1 MNTDVNTENYFEASA
16 PSNIALIKYMG
27 KTNSMENSPANSS
40 LSWTLDDLRT
50 TVRIREINEPQD
62 RWAPLNIENSKAPEL
77 SQKSIDRYLAH
88 FKNIKLEWGIT
99 KNYLIESANNFP
111 SDCGL
116 ASSASSFAALTR
128 AAVLTFQNEKF
139 REDIGT
145 AEIAEYSRK
154 GSGSSCR
161 SFFSPWAVWYKEG
174 VRPLEFPYATLAH
187 QVVVVEEK
195 KKAVSSSEAHKR
207 VVTSYLFDGRPI
219 RAERRLADLSM
230 ALREQDWR
238 KIFEICWAEFWDMH
252 ALFETSIPSFGYLE
266 SASFEVLQYAKNIWA
281 EKNDGPVVTMDAGAN
296 VHFLWRPDQLK
307 LAKQV
312 EVDMQKKYKVFS
324 CHQLSEVQL

>member
-16 PSNIALIKYMG
+16 PANIAFIKYMG
-27 KTNSMENSPANSS
+27 KTNTTDNLPTNSS

-62 RWAPLNIENSKAPEL
+62 RWAPLQLEGAKAPEL

-88 FKNIKLEWGIT
+88 FKSLKNEWGIE
-99 KNYLIESANNFP
+99 KNYLVESANNFP

-128 AAVLTFQNEKF
+128 AAVMAFQSLKF
-139 REDIGT
+139 REDIGA

-161 SFFSPWAVWYKEG
+161 SFFSPWTVWYKDG
-174 VRPLEFPYATLAH
+174 VRPLEFPYSALAH
-187 QVVVVEEK
+187 QVIVVDEMK
-195 KKAVSSSEAHKR
+195 KTVSSSEAHKR
-207 VVTSYLFDGRPI
+207 VITSYLFDGRPV

-238 KIFEICWAEFWDMH
+238 KIFEVCWAEFWDMH
-252 ALFETSIPSFGYLE
+252 SLFETSMPSFGYME
-266 SASFEVLQYAKNIWA
+266 SASFDVLQYAKNIWA
-281 EKNDGPVVTMDAGAN
+281 DKNDGPVVTMDAGPN

-307 LAKQV
+307 IAKQA
-312 EVDMQKKYKVFS
+312 EIDLQKKYKVFS
-324 CHQLSEVQL
+324 CKQLNEVQL